1 MKKKSLAKNAALNM
15 FKTLMSMIFPLV
27 TYPYVTRILQVENIG
42 KINFSGSVVS
52 YFTLLAGLGISTY
65 AIREGAVYDRTNI
78 NLKFFQ
84 MRFLLLI

>member
-1 MKKKSLAKNAALNM
+1 MKKKSLDKNAALNM

-65 AIREGAVYDRTNI
+65 AIREGAGLRQDKHT
-78 NLKFFQ
+78 F
-84 MRFLLLI
+84 

>member
-1 MKKKSLAKNAALNM
+1 M

-65 AIREGAVYDRTNI
+65 AIREGAGLRQDKH
-78 NLKFFQ
+78 KFEIFSK
-84 MRFLLLI
+84 